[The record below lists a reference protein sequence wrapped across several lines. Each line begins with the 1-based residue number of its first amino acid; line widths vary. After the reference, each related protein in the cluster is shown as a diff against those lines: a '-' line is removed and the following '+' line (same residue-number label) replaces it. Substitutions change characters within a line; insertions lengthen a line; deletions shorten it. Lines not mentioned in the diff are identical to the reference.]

1 MPMIREALVTS
12 VDAAGRA
19 HIAPLGLIADGDSWI
34 VAPFAPSTT
43 LANLRAVPFCVA
55 NHIDDV
61 RIFAGCLTG
70 RRDWPLVAAGGPVP
84 MLAAA
89 LCHWELAVETVS
101 EHGSRPRFHCRVV
114 AQVTHAPF
122 PGFNRA
128 KYAVLECAILVSRL
142 DMLPREKV
150 MAEIG
155 YLEIAVQKTAGA
167 EELEAWGWLMEKVA
181 EFYGGRMQQPQ
192 R

>member
-1 MPMIREALVTS
+1 MPMIRETLVTTVS
-12 VDAAGRA
+12 ADGRA
-19 HIAPLGLIADGDSWI
+19 HIAPLGLIADGEGWI

-55 NHIDDV
+55 NHVDDV

-70 RRDWPLVAAGGPVP
+70 RRDWALVAAGGPVP
-84 MLAAA
+84 RLAAA

-101 EHGSRPRFHCRVV
+101 EHAQRPKFHCRIV
-114 AQVTHAPF
+114 AQVPHAAF

-128 KYAVLECAILVSRL
+128 KNAVLEGAILISRL
-142 DMLPREKV
+142 NMLPREKV

-155 YLEIAVQKTAGA
+155 YLQIAVDKTAGA
-167 EELEAWGWLMEKVA
+167 EEMEAWGWLMERVA
-181 EFYGGRMQQPQ
+181 GFYGGGK
-192 R
+192 